1 MIPGTQKEAFF
12 FLQILSGCLTKMP
25 FLGAA
30 FYSGDGGVQPSSA
43 SRFGKNV
50 MRRFTKG
57 NFGIST
63 VALAQHVMKGVLLG
77 KGGWSFVFFGG
88 W

>member
-1 MIPGTQKEAFF
+1 MSHEDAFPRCS
-12 FLQILSGCLTKMP
+12 FLL
-25 FLGAA
+25 
-30 FYSGDGGVQPSSA
+30 GDGGVQPSSA

-63 VALAQHVMKGVLLG
+63 VALAQGVMLKGVLLG
-77 KGGWSFVFFGG
+77 KGGCSFVLGGECFFV
-88 W
+88 